1 MDFSFRQLS
10 LSAIISF
17 CLSVADVNPEKD
29 VSVKLFPPMSVLVCS
44 TNMVGVSNYTNH
56 ITHDFL

>member
-44 TNMVGVSNYTNH
+44 TNMVGV
-56 ITHDFL
+56 